1 MKRQIILVMTAALF
15 LAGCGRAT
23 EPVVIVPKAGAES
36 HQSAFAAGQENQD
49 NTTMREQ
56 LHLPERYQASF
67 EEGGLSFFADAE
79 ISIPDVTSIS
89 VKKTEADYY
98 SMEEYERIKE
108 YFRDKEKIAW
118 GEETDHSAVEGL
130 KASGSR
136 ALVEGKE
143 YFISY
148 YWNGDGKNEDYAYS
162 NSISEGV
169 GAAFKEIYD
178 YDTIP
183 QELQSEEEWAKMRNE
198 AETLMGNLGYGKMK
212 LVSEKWI
219 EGTRSKPDDSWE
231 EPTYMR
237 VFGFSLAPDGIG
249 APAYHQV
256 KRQDGYAGYQQYA
269 TLTYTQDGSLSRI
282 TLEDKEQII
291 GDSKERV
298 FLLPFSEVASIFES
312 VEKSSYEDYFLY
324 GGAFADERKVTLRV
338 KEARLGYMGIHDVR
352 NREREKEGKM
362 IPVWDFLGSVSVEYF
377 KEGKSVG
384 KETYSQPDLS
394 LMTINAMDGSVMERR
409 DMGK

>member
-15 LAGCGRAT
+15 LAGCGRAA

-36 HQSAFAAGQENQD
+36 QSALAAGQENQD

-56 LHLPERYQASF
+56 LHLQERYQASF

-98 SMEEYERIKE
+98 SMEEYERIKA

-219 EGTRSKPDDSWE
+219 EGMRSKPDDSWE

-249 APAYHQV
+249 APVYHQV

-269 TLTYTQDGSLSRI
+269 TLTYTQDGSLSGI
-282 TLEDKEQII
+282 VLADKEQII

-298 FLLPFSEVASIFES
+298 FLLPFSEVAAIFES

>member
-15 LAGCGRAT
+15 LAGCGRAA

-36 HQSAFAAGQENQD
+36 QSALAAGQENQD

-98 SMEEYERIKE
+98 SMEEYERIKA

-219 EGTRSKPDDSWE
+219 EGMRSKPDDSWE

-249 APAYHQV
+249 APVYHQV

-269 TLTYTQDGSLSRI
+269 TLTYTQDGSLSGI
-282 TLEDKEQII
+282 VLADKEQII

-298 FLLPFSEVASIFES
+298 FLLPFSEVAAIFES

>member
-15 LAGCGRAT
+15 LAGCGRAA

-36 HQSAFAAGQENQD
+36 QSGLAAGQENQD

-67 EEGGLSFFADAE
+67 EEGGLSFFGDAE

-98 SMEEYERIKE
+98 SMEEYERIKA

-130 KASGSR
+130 KASGSK

-219 EGTRSKPDDSWE
+219 EGMRSKPDDSWE

-269 TLTYTQDGSLSRI
+269 TLTYTQDGSLSGI
-282 TLEDKEQII
+282 VLADKEQII

-298 FLLPFSEVASIFES
+298 FLLPFSEVAAIFES

>member
-15 LAGCGRAT
+15 LAGCGRAA
-23 EPVVIVPKAGAES
+23 EPVVIVPKDEAES
-36 HQSAFAAGQENQD
+36 QSALSAGQENQE

-118 GEETDHSAVEGL
+118 GEETDHSAVKGL

-169 GAAFKEIYD
+169 GAAFREVYD
-178 YDTIP
+178 YETIP
-183 QELQSEEEWAKMRNE
+183 EELQSEEEWAKMRNE

-269 TLTYTQDGSLSRI
+269 TLAYTQDGSLNGIGLENKERI
-282 TLEDKEQII
+282 IS
-291 GDSKERV
+291 DSKERV

-324 GGAFADERKVTLRV
+324 GGTFADERKVTLRV

-352 NREREKEGKM
+352 NGEREKEGKM
-362 IPVWDFLGSVSVEYF
+362 IPVWDFLGSVSVEYL

>member
-15 LAGCGRAT
+15 LAGCGRAA
-23 EPVVIVPKAGAES
+23 EPVVIVPKDEAES
-36 HQSAFAAGQENQD
+36 QSALSAGQENQE

-118 GEETDHSAVEGL
+118 GEETDHSAVKGL

-169 GAAFKEIYD
+169 GAAFREVYD
-178 YDTIP
+178 YETIP
-183 QELQSEEEWAKMRNE
+183 EELQSEEEWAKMRNE

-269 TLTYTQDGSLSRI
+269 TLAYTQDGSLNGI
-282 TLEDKEQII
+282 GLENKEQII

-324 GGAFADERKVTLRV
+324 GGTFADERKVTLRV

-352 NREREKEGKM
+352 NGEREKEGKM

>member
-15 LAGCGRAT
+15 LAGCGRAA
-23 EPVVIVPKAGAES
+23 EPVVIVPKDEAES
-36 HQSAFAAGQENQD
+36 QSALSAGQENQE

-169 GAAFKEIYD
+169 GAAFREVYD
-178 YDTIP
+178 YETIP
-183 QELQSEEEWAKMRNE
+183 EELQSEEEWAKMRNE

-269 TLTYTQDGSLSRI
+269 TLAYTQDGSLNGI
-282 TLEDKEQII
+282 GLENKERII

-324 GGAFADERKVTLRV
+324 GGTFADERKVTLRV

-352 NREREKEGKM
+352 NGEREKEGKM

>member
-1 MKRQIILVMTAALF
+1 
-15 LAGCGRAT
+15 
-23 EPVVIVPKAGAES
+23 
-36 HQSAFAAGQENQD
+36 
-49 NTTMREQ
+49 
-56 LHLPERYQASF
+56 
-67 EEGGLSFFADAE
+67 
-79 ISIPDVTSIS
+79 
-89 VKKTEADYY
+89 
-98 SMEEYERIKE
+98 
-108 YFRDKEKIAW
+108 
-118 GEETDHSAVEGL
+118 
-130 KASGSR
+130 
-136 ALVEGKE
+136 
-143 YFISY
+143 
-148 YWNGDGKNEDYAYS
+148 
-162 NSISEGV
+162 
-169 GAAFKEIYD
+169 
-178 YDTIP
+178 
-183 QELQSEEEWAKMRNE
+183 MRNE

-269 TLTYTQDGSLSRI
+269 TLAYTQDGSLNGI
-282 TLEDKEQII
+282 GLENKERII

-324 GGAFADERKVTLRV
+324 GGTFADERKVTLRV

-352 NREREKEGKM
+352 NGEREKEGKM

>member
-15 LAGCGRAT
+15 LAGCGRAA
-23 EPVVIVPKAGAES
+23 EPVVIVPKDEAES
-36 HQSAFAAGQENQD
+36 QSALSAGQENQE

-118 GEETDHSAVEGL
+118 GEETDHSAVKGL

-169 GAAFKEIYD
+169 GAAFREVYD
-178 YDTIP
+178 YETIP
-183 QELQSEEEWAKMRNE
+183 EELQSEEEWAKMRNE

-269 TLTYTQDGSLSRI
+269 TLAYTQDGSLNGI
-282 TLEDKEQII
+282 GLENKEQII

-324 GGAFADERKVTLRV
+324 GGAFADERKVTLWV

-352 NREREKEGKM
+352 NGEREKEGKM

>member
-1 MKRQIILVMTAALF
+1 MKRQIILAVSAALL
-15 LAGCGRAT
+15 LAGCGRAA
-23 EPVVIVPKAGAES
+23 EPVVIVPKDGAES
-36 HQSAFAAGQENQD
+36 QSALAAGQENQE

-108 YFRDKEKIAW
+108 YFRDNEKIVW
-118 GEETDHSAVEGL
+118 GEETDHSAVKGL

-136 ALVEGKE
+136 ALVDGKE

-162 NSISEGV
+162 NSISEGGGV
-169 GAAFKEIYD
+169 AFTQIYD
-178 YDTIP
+178 YETIP
-183 QELQSEEEWAKMRNE
+183 EEIQSEEEWAKMRNA

-219 EGTRSKPDDSWE
+219 EGARSKQDDSWE

-237 VFGFSLAPDGIG
+237 MFSFSLAPDGIG
-249 APAYHQV
+249 APAYRQV
-256 KRQDGYAGYQQYA
+256 KRQDSYAGYQQYA
-269 TLTYTQDGSLSRI
+269 TLIYTRDGSLSGI
-282 TLEDKEQII
+282 VLEDKEQII

-324 GGAFADERKVTLRV
+324 GGAYAEESKVTLQV

-352 NREREKEGKM
+352 NGEREREGKM

-377 KEGKSVG
+377 KDGESVG

>member
-1 MKRQIILVMTAALF
+1 MSGSRSIFGTRK
-15 LAGCGRAT
+15 
-23 EPVVIVPKAGAES
+23 KS
-36 HQSAFAAGQENQD
+36 HG
-49 NTTMREQ
+49 
-56 LHLPERYQASF
+56 
-67 EEGGLSFFADAE
+67 
-79 ISIPDVTSIS
+79 
-89 VKKTEADYY
+89 
-98 SMEEYERIKE
+98 
-108 YFRDKEKIAW
+108 

-269 TLTYTQDGSLSRI
+269 TLTYTQDGSLSGI

-324 GGAFADERKVTLRV
+324 GGAFADERKVTLWV

>member
-15 LAGCGRAT
+15 LAGCGRAA

-36 HQSAFAAGQENQD
+36 QSGLAAGQENQD

-67 EEGGLSFFADAE
+67 EEGGLSFFGDAE

-98 SMEEYERIKE
+98 SMEEYERIKA

-219 EGTRSKPDDSWE
+219 EGMRSKPDDSWE

-249 APAYHQV
+249 VPAYHQV
-256 KRQDGYAGYQQYA
+256 KRQDSYAGYQQYA
-269 TLTYTQDGSLSRI
+269 TLTYTQDGSLSGI
-282 TLEDKEQII
+282 VLADKEQII

-298 FLLPFSEVASIFES
+298 FLLPFSEVAAIFES

>member
-15 LAGCGRAT
+15 LAGCGRAA
-23 EPVVIVPKAGAES
+23 EPVVIVPKDEAES
-36 HQSAFAAGQENQD
+36 QSALSAGQENQE

-118 GEETDHSAVEGL
+118 GEETDHSAVKGL

-269 TLTYTQDGSLSRI
+269 TLTYTQDGSLSGI

-324 GGAFADERKVTLRV
+324 GGAFADERKVTLWV

>member
-15 LAGCGRAT
+15 LAGCGRAA
-23 EPVVIVPKAGAES
+23 EPVVIVPKDEAES
-36 HQSAFAAGQENQD
+36 QSALSAGQENQE

-269 TLTYTQDGSLSRI
+269 TLTYTQDGSLSGI

-324 GGAFADERKVTLRV
+324 GGAFADERKVTHWV

>member
-15 LAGCGRAT
+15 LAGCGRAA

-36 HQSAFAAGQENQD
+36 QSGLAAGQENQD

-67 EEGGLSFFADAE
+67 EEGGLSFFGDAE

-98 SMEEYERIKE
+98 SMEEYERIKA

-219 EGTRSKPDDSWE
+219 EGMRSKPDDSWE

-256 KRQDGYAGYQQYA
+256 KRQDSYAGYQQYA
-269 TLTYTQDGSLSRI
+269 TLTYTQDGSLSGI
-282 TLEDKEQII
+282 VLADKEQII

-298 FLLPFSEVASIFES
+298 FLLPFSEVAAIFES

>member
-15 LAGCGRAT
+15 LAGCGRAA
-23 EPVVIVPKAGAES
+23 EPVVIVPKDEAES
-36 HQSAFAAGQENQD
+36 QSALSAGQENQE

-89 VKKTEADYY
+89 VKKTEAYYY

-118 GEETDHSAVEGL
+118 GEETDHSAVKGL

-169 GAAFKEIYD
+169 GAAFREVYD
-178 YDTIP
+178 YETIP
-183 QELQSEEEWAKMRNE
+183 EELQSEEEWAKMRNE

-269 TLTYTQDGSLSRI
+269 TLTYTQDGSLNGI
-282 TLEDKEQII
+282 GLENKEQII

-324 GGAFADERKVTLRV
+324 GGTFADERKVTLRV

-352 NREREKEGKM
+352 NGEREKEGKM

-377 KEGKSVG
+377 KDGESVG

>member
-15 LAGCGRAT
+15 LAGCGRAA
-23 EPVVIVPKAGAES
+23 EPVVIVPKDEAES
-36 HQSAFAAGQENQD
+36 QSDLSAGQENQE

-118 GEETDHSAVEGL
+118 GEETDHSAVKGL

-169 GAAFKEIYD
+169 GAAFREVYD
-178 YDTIP
+178 YETIP
-183 QELQSEEEWAKMRNE
+183 EELQSEEEWAKMRNE

-269 TLTYTQDGSLSRI
+269 TLTYTQDGILSRI

-324 GGAFADERKVTLRV
+324 GGAFADERKVTLWV

-362 IPVWDFLGSVSVEYF
+362 IPVWDFLGSVSVEYL

>member
-15 LAGCGRAT
+15 LAGCGRAA
-23 EPVVIVPKAGAES
+23 EPVVIVPKDEAES
-36 HQSAFAAGQENQD
+36 QSALSAGQENQD

-118 GEETDHSAVEGL
+118 GEETDHSAVKGL

-269 TLTYTQDGSLSRI
+269 TLAYTQDGSLNGI
-282 TLEDKEQII
+282 GLENKERII

-362 IPVWDFLGSVSVEYF
+362 IPVWDFLGSVSVEYL

>member
-15 LAGCGRAT
+15 LAGCGRAA
-23 EPVVIVPKAGAES
+23 EPVVIVPKDEAES
-36 HQSAFAAGQENQD
+36 QSALSAGQENQE

-118 GEETDHSAVEGL
+118 GEETDHSAVKGL

-212 LVSEKWI
+212 LVSEK
-219 EGTRSKPDDSWE
+219 
-231 EPTYMR
+231 
-237 VFGFSLAPDGIG
+237 
-249 APAYHQV
+249 
-256 KRQDGYAGYQQYA
+256 
-269 TLTYTQDGSLSRI
+269 
-282 TLEDKEQII
+282 
-291 GDSKERV
+291 
-298 FLLPFSEVASIFES
+298 
-312 VEKSSYEDYFLY
+312 
-324 GGAFADERKVTLRV
+324 
-338 KEARLGYMGIHDVR
+338 
-352 NREREKEGKM
+352 
-362 IPVWDFLGSVSVEYF
+362 
-377 KEGKSVG
+377 
-384 KETYSQPDLS
+384 
-394 LMTINAMDGSVMERR
+394 
-409 DMGK
+409 

>member
-15 LAGCGRAT
+15 LAGCGRAA
-23 EPVVIVPKAGAES
+23 EPVVIVPKDEAES
-36 HQSAFAAGQENQD
+36 QSALSAGQENQE

-118 GEETDHSAVEGL
+118 GEETDHSAVKGL

-169 GAAFKEIYD
+169 GAAFREVYD
-178 YDTIP
+178 YETIP
-183 QELQSEEEWAKMRNE
+183 EELQSEEEWAKMRNE

-269 TLTYTQDGSLSRI
+269 TLAYTQDGSLNGI
-282 TLEDKEQII
+282 GLENKERII

-324 GGAFADERKVTLRV
+324 GGTFADERKVTLRV

-352 NREREKEGKM
+352 NGEREKEGKM

>member
-23 EPVVIVPKAGAES
+23 EPVVIVPRAVAES
-36 HQSAFAAGQENQD
+36 HQSALAAGQENQD

-108 YFRDKEKIAW
+108 YFR
-118 GEETDHSAVEGL
+118 EETDHSAVEGL

-269 TLTYTQDGSLSRI
+269 TLTYTQDGSLSGI

-324 GGAFADERKVTLRV
+324 GGAFADERKVTLWV

>member
-15 LAGCGRAT
+15 LAGCGRAA
-23 EPVVIVPKAGAES
+23 EPVVIVPKDEAES
-36 HQSAFAAGQENQD
+36 QSALSAGQENQE

-169 GAAFKEIYD
+169 GAAFREVYD
-178 YDTIP
+178 YETIP
-183 QELQSEEEWAKMRNE
+183 EELQSEEEWAKMRNE

-269 TLTYTQDGSLSRI
+269 TLAYTQDGSLNGI
-282 TLEDKEQII
+282 GLENKERII

-324 GGAFADERKVTLRV
+324 GGTFADERKVTLRV

>member
-15 LAGCGRAT
+15 LAGCGRAA
-23 EPVVIVPKAGAES
+23 EPVVIVPKDEAES
-36 HQSAFAAGQENQD
+36 QSALSAGQENQE

-89 VKKTEADYY
+89 VKKTEAYYY

-118 GEETDHSAVEGL
+118 GEETDHSAVKGL

-169 GAAFKEIYD
+169 GAAFREVYD
-178 YDTIP
+178 YETIP
-183 QELQSEEEWAKMRNE
+183 EELQSEEEWAKMRNE

-269 TLTYTQDGSLSRI
+269 TLAYTQDGSLNGI
-282 TLEDKEQII
+282 GLENKEQII

-324 GGAFADERKVTLRV
+324 GGTFADERKVTLRV

-362 IPVWDFLGSVSVEYF
+362 IPVWDFLGSVSVEYL

>member
-1 MKRQIILVMTAALF
+1 MKRQVILVMTAAF
-15 LAGCGRAT
+15 MLAGCGRAA
-23 EPVVIVPKAGAES
+23 EPVVIVPKAGVKS
-36 HQSAFAAGQENQD
+36 MSVLAAQQENQE
-49 NTTMREQ
+49 NTSMREQ

-67 EEGGLSFFADAE
+67 EEGSLSFIADAQ
-79 ISIPDVTSIS
+79 ISIPEVTSIS
-89 VKKTEADYY
+89 VKKTKADHY
-98 SMEEYERIKE
+98 SLEEYERIKN
-108 YFRDKEKIAW
+108 YFRENEKIMW
-118 GEETDHSAVEGL
+118 GEETNHSAGNGV
-130 KASGSR
+130 KASGSM
-136 ALVEGKE
+136 ALVDGKE

-148 YWNGDGKNEDYAYS
+148 SWNGDGKNEKYAYS
-162 NSISEGV
+162 NSITEGMGV
-169 GAAFKEIYD
+169 AFKEIYD

-183 QELQSEEEWAKMRNE
+183 QELQSEEEWVKMRNA

-212 LVSEKWI
+212 LVSEKWVK
-219 EGTRSKPDDSWE
+219 GMRSKLDDSWE
-231 EPTYMR
+231 EPKYMR

-256 KRQDGYAGYQQYA
+256 KRQDSYAGYQQYA
-269 TLTYTQDGSLSRI
+269 TLTYTQEGTLSGI
-282 TLEDKEQII
+282 VLEDKEQIV

-298 FLLPFSEVASIFES
+298 FLLPFSEVAAVFES

-338 KEARLGYMGIHDVR
+338 KEARLGYMGIHDVI
-352 NREREKEGKM
+352 NGEREKEGKM

-377 KEGKSVG
+377 KEGKSVRE
-384 KETYSQPDLS
+384 ETFSQPDLS

>member
-15 LAGCGRAT
+15 LAGCGRAA

-36 HQSAFAAGQENQD
+36 QSGLAAGQENQD

-67 EEGGLSFFADAE
+67 EEGGLSFFGDAE

-98 SMEEYERIKE
+98 SMEEYERIKA

-219 EGTRSKPDDSWE
+219 EGMRSKPDDSWE

-256 KRQDGYAGYQQYA
+256 KRQDSYAGYQQYA
-269 TLTYTQDGSLSRI
+269 TLTYTQDGSLSGI
-282 TLEDKEQII
+282 VLADKEQII

-298 FLLPFSEVASIFES
+298 FLLPFSEVAAIFES

-352 NREREKEGKM
+352 NGEREKEGKM